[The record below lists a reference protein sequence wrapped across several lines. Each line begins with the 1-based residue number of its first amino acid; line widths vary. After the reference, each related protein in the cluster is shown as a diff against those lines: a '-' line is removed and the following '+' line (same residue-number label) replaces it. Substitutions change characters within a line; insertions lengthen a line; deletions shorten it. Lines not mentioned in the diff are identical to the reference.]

1 MKCYYE
7 VLGLLRDASDEDIKK
22 SYRKLALQWHPDK
35 NPNNIDE
42 AKTHFQLV
50 QQAYEVLGDSNERAW
65 YDKHRESIIRG
76 GANNNYEDNSLDVFQ
91 YFTSS
96 CYSGFGDDD
105 KGFYSV
111 YREVFKTIAAE
122 DSEFYSDDD
131 SDFEIPEFGK
141 SDSSFDDVVHPFYS
155 YWQSYSTKKSYS
167 WLNVH
172 DIREAPNR
180 KIVRL
185 MEKDNKKVR
194 DEAKKDRNEEVRALV
209 EFIKKRDKRVKAHA
223 EYVKEKKHNNL
234 KKAEVQRQ
242 IKLKQRQEE
251 IANHQESEWS
261 KFSNLEKELKDIEA
275 SLTQEFGD
283 VSDSDQ
289 HYDEDDESEVYMSE
303 QDAMYCV
310 ACNKLFKTPK
320 AFQNHENS
328 KKHKD
333 NTSALRL
340 NVLVDEDLIEKE
352 RLVEGLVKRRPTAE
366 EIEDGAQSIAG
377 DLDISGDSDDN
388 SSNDVLSSNEY
399 DKLNIA
405 SKKDKKSKRKNKLKN
420 LHLLEASSDVE
431 DSAKGDRECNLGEVF
446 SLNDLIGA
454 SKKQRKKNRQ
464 KQLLVEFTSE
474 EKQQVHSLEEA
485 NSQTHKKTNM
495 KPGKSSKKK
504 KLVSDVQD
512 TSCIP
517 SENTEEI
524 QSAKTNSELDNM
536 KEEGSN
542 KTATSKSCETCKCS
556 FSSKNKLF
564 EHLKSSGHAVYFGS
578 SSKPVKE
585 SSKSKRNKK
594 KLPAD

>member
-7 VLGLLRDASDEDIKK
+7 VLGLPRDASDEDIKK

-42 AKTHFQLV
+42 AKTQFQLV

-76 GANNNYEDNSLDVFQ
+76 GANNNYEDSSLDVFQ
-91 YFTSS
+91 YFTSG

-111 YREVFKTIAAE
+111 YKEVFNTIAAE
-122 DSEFYSDDD
+122 DSEFYSDTD
-131 SDFEIPEFGK
+131 SDFEIPNFGK
-141 SDSSFDDVVHPFYS
+141 SNSSFEDVVHPFYS

-167 WLNVH
+167 WLNIY

-194 DEAKKDRNEEVRALV
+194 DKAKKDRNEEVRALV
-209 EFIKKRDKRVKAHA
+209 EFVKKRDKRVQAHA
-223 EYVKEKKHNNL
+223 EYVKEKKDSNL

-242 IKLKQRQEE
+242 IKLKERREE

-261 KFSNLEKELKDIEA
+261 KFSNLEKELKDIET
-275 SLTQEFGD
+275 SLSQQFGD
-283 VSDSDQ
+283 RSESDQ
-289 HYDEDDESEVYMSE
+289 NSIEDDESEIYMSK
-303 QDAMYCV
+303 QDALYCV

-333 NTSALRL
+333 NTFALKL
-340 NVLVDEDLIEKE
+340 DVLVCEDLIEKE
-352 RLVEGLVKRRPTAE
+352 DFDVEGPDKGTVAEENDNGLKTLVE
-366 EIEDGAQSIAG
+366 
-377 DLDISGDSDDN
+377 DIDASSGCISDH
-388 SSNDVLSSNEY
+388 SKLSSNESS
-399 DKLNIA
+399 DELSLA
-405 SKKDKKSKRKNKLKN
+405 SKKVKKNKRKNKLKN
-420 LHLLEASSDVE
+420 SHLLEANNCAFEGSEIGVSDH
-431 DSAKGDRECNLGEVF
+431 DLGEE
-446 SLNDLIGA
+446 LNLDDLIGS

-464 KQLLVEFTSE
+464 KKLLVELTSE
-474 EKQQVHSLEEA
+474 ETQQLHTSEESNLKQTQ
-485 NSQTHKKTNM
+485 KNM
-495 KPGKSSKKK
+495 KKGRSSKNKQF
-504 KLVSDVQD
+504 VCDGQGN
-512 TSCIP
+512 SCIA
-517 SENTEEI
+517 SENA
-524 QSAKTNSELDNM
+524 SAKTDYLNSEIHKL
-536 KEEGSN
+536 KEEDSN
-542 KTATSKSCETCKCS
+542 KITTNLKSCETCKCS

-564 EHLKSSGHAVYFGS
+564 DHLKSSGHAIYVGS

-585 SSKSKRNKK
+585 SYKSKRNKK
-594 KLPAD
+594 S